1 MSIELYM
8 DVHVPRAVTEGLRL
22 REVDVLTAQEDDTA
36 EIPDPQLLDRATV
49 LGRVLVSQDKDLLRE
64 AAFRQRSGKTFAGV
78 IYAPQI
84 KITIGQFIADLELI
98 AKVGES
104 EDFANWV
111 EYLPLK

>member
-64 AAFRQRSGKTFAGV
+64 AAFRQRSRSTRHGVSVEFAEV
-78 IYAPQI
+78 KLTRRWMATKYV
-84 KITIGQFIADLELI
+84 LE
-98 AKVGES
+98 
-104 EDFANWV
+104 
-111 EYLPLK
+111 